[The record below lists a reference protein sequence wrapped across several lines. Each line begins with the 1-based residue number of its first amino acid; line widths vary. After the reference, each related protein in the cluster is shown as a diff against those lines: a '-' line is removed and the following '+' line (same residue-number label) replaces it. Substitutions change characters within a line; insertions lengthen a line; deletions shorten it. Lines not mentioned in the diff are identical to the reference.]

1 MPSRHS
7 TLQIVLHWTMAA
19 VIAAAWLLGS
29 LMEDLA
35 RGPDRAT
42 GLALHVLLGL
52 GVLALLL
59 PRLIARLA
67 GPSLPPEPGE
77 TRWEHRL
84 AAAAHLAL
92 YALMLLVPLAG
103 LATALSARAPV
114 PVLGLFELPNLWAG
128 LGQRKLF
135 EGAHEML
142 ANLLLGV
149 VVLHVLA
156 TLYHAVIRRDGVAG
170 RMIPWLHQP

>member
-1 MPSRHS
+1 MPTRHS
-7 TLQIVLHWTMAA
+7 TLQIILHWTMAA

-35 RGPDRAT
+35 RGPDRAV
-42 GLALHVLLGL
+42 GLGVHVLLGL

-59 PRLIARLA
+59 PRLIARLV
-67 GPSLPPEPGE
+67 GPALPPEPGE
-77 TRWEHRL
+77 ARWEHRL

-103 LATALSARAPV
+103 MATVLSARAQV
-114 PVLGLFELPNLWAG
+114 PVLGLFEVPNLLAAY
-128 LGQRKLF
+128 GQRKLF
-135 EGAHEML
+135 EGVHEVL

-156 TLYHAVIRRDGVAG
+156 TLYHAFIRRDGVAG